1 MERPIASFTISFSR
15 GLVLLAGCL
24 ALLSSRFGEAGIWI
38 SPLVCEVLCLGL
50 TAGFSLHYVRSL
62 RRIPEQA

>member
-1 MERPIASFTISFSR
+1 MELGVFYQFFQVQ
-15 GLVLLAGCL
+15 GYGHGVWN
-24 ALLSSRFGEAGIWI
+24 SRFGEAGIWI